1 MGAGGSEPSSDR
13 RFLSGPRTQRRK
25 VREGFLE
32 EATPMG
38 VGGSAHTHTHT
49 HMHVCTHTNRCTH
62 TDTHA
67 HAHTRTR
74 KLLAWLGFE
83 PRSAASKTSV
93 CIFSRLTVSH
103 PRSWLHRIRSL
114 EADTAGGPEVGFG
127 LPQSHSRGRHLSGV
141 DCPGLSA
148 PVRARQVS
156 VPADSRVTTGFG
168 VCESAVWRDRPRAC
182 GEGLRGHRETR
193 T

>member
-38 VGGSAHTHTHT
+38 IGGSAHTHTHM

-67 HAHTRTR
+67 HAHMRTR

-148 PVRARQVS
+148 PVGARQVS

>member
-1 MGAGGSEPSSDR
+1 MRGGGPEPSSDR
-13 RFLSGPRTQRRK
+13 HFLSGPRTQRRK

-32 EATPMG
+32 EVTPMD
-38 VGGSAHTHTHT
+38 VGGSAHTHTRAHACMHAHKQMHT
-49 HMHVCTHTNRCTH
+49 HRHTQTHTH
-62 TDTHA
+62 
-67 HAHTRTR
+67 TR